1 MALTAAPLPLSVL
14 WPPNALLFAALL
26 LAPRRWWWGFIVAA
40 FPAHLLAEL
49 QDNVPVSM
57 VLCWFV
63 SNVTE
68 ALIGASFVRWLA
80 GPAPGLS
87 RVRTVIVFCAGAALA
102 ALVSSFLD
110 AGFVRLVG
118 FGKSDYWSLV
128 QARAPANMLA
138 TLIFVPVAMAW
149 AALDPRPG
157 PRANRAR
164 MVERGAL
171 LAGLF
176 TVSIAAFDTGVSFA
190 GSMGLLYLPM
200 PFLIWAALR
209 FGPPLTSASF
219 TVVAFLV
226 IWGAGHG
233 RGPFL
238 HAITQLD
245 ALPIQL
251 FLITIGVPLLLLA
264 AVIEERRSAERKLRA
279 SQELFSTAF
288 KSSPDAI
295 AISRRSDGHII
306 EANDHWLALMGY
318 RRDDLARGGVAPLST
333 HLGDTDRA
341 NVAALARDATGTRDV
356 EVALRDRA
364 GATRQA
370 LVRVKAVDLQGEPS
384 VISIMRDISAQRQA
398 EIQEREQ
405 RMQLTHLT
413 RVASLTE
420 FSSTLAHELNQPL
433 TAILSNAQAALR
445 FLAHDPPNVTEIRAI
460 LAEIVEADN
469 RAGQLIHHLR
479 LLMKK
484 ADEEFVP
491 TELNHV
497 VKDVLEFL
505 HSEFVTRDVDV
516 RTSLSP
522 DLPQVNGDRVQLQQL
537 VLNLLSNACDAMR
550 NAASPQRELS
560 ITTIHAYDGSAQLV
574 VSDSGPG
581 VPANQLDRIFEPFF
595 TTKDSGLGL
604 GLPISR
610 RIARAHGGTLV
621 AEHRDGGASF
631 RLSLPPAQAPAR
643 HVQPMPQRLSR
654 TH

>member
-1 MALTAAPLPLSVL
+1 V
-14 WPPNALLFAALL
+14 
-26 LAPRRWWWGFIVAA
+26 LAPRRWWWLFIAAA

-49 QDNVPVSM
+49 QESVPIAM

-63 SNVTE
+63 SNVAE
-68 ALIGASFVRWLA
+68 ALIGASFLRWLT
-80 GPAPGLS
+80 GPSPGLS
-87 RVRTVIVFCAGAALA
+87 SVRTVMVFLGAAALA
-102 ALVSSFLD
+102 ALLSSFID

-118 FGKSDYWSLV
+118 FGQGDYWSLV

-149 AALDPRPG
+149 SALEPG
-157 PRANRAR
+157 SVRNTDRAR
-164 MVERGAL
+164 MIERAAL
-171 LAGLF
+171 LGGLF
-176 TVSIAAFDTGVSFA
+176 AVSIAAFDTGVTYA
-190 GSMGLLYLPM
+190 GAPGLLYLPM
-200 PFLIWAALR
+200 PLLIWAALR

-238 HAITQLD
+238 HAINQLD
-245 ALPIQL
+245 AMPIQL

-264 AVIEERRSAERKLRA
+264 AVIEERRVAERKLRA
-279 SQELFSTAF
+279 SEELFSTAF

-306 EANDHWLALMGY
+306 EANDRWLELTGY
-318 RRDDLARGGVAPLST
+318 RREDVARGAVAPLNA
-333 HLGDTDRA
+333 HLGDADRA
-341 NVAALARDATGTRDV
+341 KVAEVARDASGALDV
-356 EVALRDRA
+356 EVALRDR
-364 GATRQA
+364 GATTRPA
-370 LVRVKAVDLQGEPS
+370 LLRIKAVNLQGEPS
-384 VISIMRDISAQRQA
+384 AITIMRDISAQRQA
-398 EIQEREQ
+398 ELQEREQ

-445 FLAHDPPNVTEIRAI
+445 FLARDPPNVLEIRAI
-460 LAEIVEADN
+460 LSEIVEADK

-484 ADEEFVP
+484 ADEEFVRI
-491 TELNHV
+491 ELNHV

-505 HSEFVTRDVDV
+505 HGEFVTRDVDV
-516 RTSLSP
+516 RASLSP

-537 VLNLLSNACDAMR
+537 VLNLVSNACDAMR
-550 NAASPQRELS
+550 NAASAQRTLS
-560 ITTIHAYDGSAQLV
+560 ITTMHAYDGSVQLV
-574 VSDSGPG
+574 VNDTGPG
-581 VPANQLDRIFEPFF
+581 IPANQLDHIFEPFF
-595 TTKDSGLGL
+595 TTKESGLGL

-621 AEHRDGGASF
+621 AEHRDVGAGF

-643 HVQPMPQRLSR
+643 HQDPSPAQHHRR
-654 TH
+654 HAA